1 MTKYWIGVV
10 SADHVAMGVEEGIMQ
25 IGHGKRVGVA
35 RQQKGD
41 WLIYYSPKQ
50 SMDSKDPLQFF
61 TALGQILDDEPY
73 QVKMSE
79 EFSPWRRSIAYEKV
93 QPLPI
98 RPILDE
104 LSFIKDK
111 THWGVAF
118 RYGILQIPESD
129 FIFLSTLLRMR

>member
-10 SADHVAMGVEEGIMQ
+10 SADHVKHGVEKGIMQ

-50 SMDSKDPLQFF
+50 KMDDKVPLQVF
-61 TALGQILDDEPY
+61 TALGQITDDELY
-73 QVKMSE
+73 SYMVSEDFKM
-79 EFSPWRRSIAYEKV
+79 WRRSVKYEKV
-93 QPLPI
+93 SPLPI

-111 THWGVAF
+111 TYWGIAF
-118 RYGILQIPESD
+118 RYGILEIPQKD
-129 FIFLSTLLRMR
+129 FEFIAALLRQK